1 MKFNMQNMQGMLQ
14 QAQKMQEEM
23 ERMKSEVNAREVTAD
38 AGGGMVEVT
47 MRGSGDLVSLKIA
60 KEIVDPNEIEML
72 EDLVLAAVNKAKKDV
87 DNMVSE
93 EMGKL
98 GGMMPEI
105 PGMNLGF

>member
-1 MKFNMQNMQGMLQ
+1 MQNMQGMLQ

-23 ERMKSEVNAREVTAD
+23 ERMKSEMNAREVTAD
-38 AGGGMVEVT
+38 SGGGMVEVT

-87 DNMVSE
+87 DNMVAQ

-98 GGMMPEI
+98 GGMMP
-105 PGMNLGF
+105 